1 MIHRDKGGLGAPS
14 GQFKPESHEL
24 QAVERVGWGGGASPK
39 QERRLISF
47 EWRETITLLTAGLGF
62 SSCSS

>member
-24 QAVERVGWGGGASPK
+24 QAVERVGRGGGGGLHLNK
-39 QERRLISF
+39 
-47 EWRETITLLTAGLGF
+47 RED
-62 SSCSS
+62 SSVSSGGKPSLC